1 MSYEAK
7 IKEQF
12 LNNLIELS
20 FYKGMNQQKKYE
32 ILKRL
37 PLTDEEKAEIQE
49 LEKEIEKLDKIILE
63 LKTDILLEK

>member
-1 MSYEAK
+1 MSYEVK

-20 FYKGMNQQKKYE
+20 LYKGINQQKKYE
-32 ILKRL
+32 IVKKLQI
-37 PLTDEEKAEIQE
+37 TDEEKAEIQE

-63 LKTDILLEK
+63 LKTSILEK

>member
-63 LKTDILLEK
+63 LKTEILEK